1 MQRKLTY
8 NFGKKFILKI
18 IKYRKSADSQEY
30 VPISEKETTDASK
43 ISEILNEFPR
53 MNDNLMYI
61 KNYVYIG
68 NNYSLLYLS
77 FMLDK
82 NYTEETLDF
91 YITRLRHA
99 INIVYERNDAV
110 LKEERFNNKTYK
122 TEIYLKKMIDWN

>member
-122 TEIYLKKMIDWN
+122 TEIYLKKMIG

>member
-1 MQRKLTY
+1 
-8 NFGKKFILKI
+8 
-18 IKYRKSADSQEY
+18 
-30 VPISEKETTDASK
+30 
-43 ISEILNEFPR
+43 

-122 TEIYLKKMIDWN
+122 TEIYLKKMID

>member
-122 TEIYLKKMIDWN
+122 TEIYLKKMID